1 MLWQLVDLVQKTA
14 PSPDVGANAAAPRS
28 PPPGLH
34 QCCPTA
40 QCVSTAAMQSQERG
54 FTALFQRLAW
64 RVSLAQGLEGA
75 ADVQSLQLL
84 EVGAFSAGFRA
95 ARRKETRKIQG
106 NPIFLHLPALTCSSG
121 LQCTHCISTSVEQ
134 PAAAA
139 RGRTQEGNYYIGALS
154 QLQLCSDQPWTGP
167 SAQLLSQSPSCPWL
181 CPTSC
186 RGSGQEQG
194 VLLAPGG
201 DPRGQ
206 GGDNHPL

>member
-1 MLWQLVDLVQKTA
+1 M
-14 PSPDVGANAAAPRS
+14 AAGRLGS
-28 PPPGLH
+28 ENGTFSRCGGEC
-34 QCCPTA
+34 CCPT
-40 QCVSTAAMQSQERG
+40 VSSTGSVPVLSHGTMRVHGCNAKPGAG

-84 EVGAFSAGFRA
+84 EVGTFSAGFRA
-95 ARRKETRKIQG
+95 ARRKKARKIQG
-106 NPIFLHLPALTCSSG
+106 NSVFLHLPALTRSSG

-139 RGRTQEGNYYIGALS
+139 QGRTQEGDDYIGALS
-154 QLQLCSDQPWTGP
+154 QLQLCRDQPWTGP
-167 SAQLLSQSPSCPWL
+167 SAQLLSQSPPCPWL
-181 CPTSC
+181 CPPSC
-186 RGSGQEQG
+186 GGSGQEQG